1 VPAIEADLTD
11 AARHLDRD
19 ALASVPSRVR
29 ESVHRALSLI
39 DAPDTDTEHAQI
51 AREVRRVSESG
62 GSAMTEL
69 IVRAAALRHFL
80 G

>member
-1 VPAIEADLTD
+1 
-11 AARHLDRD
+11 
-19 ALASVPSRVR
+19 VR

-39 DAPDTDTEHAQI
+39 DAPQTDTEHAEI
-51 AREVRRVSESG
+51 SREVRRVTESG
-62 GSAMTEL
+62 GAAMTEL

>member
-1 VPAIEADLTD
+1 
-11 AARHLDRD
+11 
-19 ALASVPSRVR
+19 VR
-29 ESVHRALSLI
+29 ESVNRGVSLI
-39 DAPDTDTEHAQI
+39 DAPKTDTEHAEI
-51 AREVRRVSESG
+51 AREVRRITESG